1 MRCPECNHS
10 QKYKDGARCNQCH
23 YQFVFRKKDDNITD
37 LALRQIIKR
46 LSDNG
51 QYAFTATQL
60 ALEVCRL
67 WRKKTL
73 GAVGCSII
81 ALVVS
86 VIGGLIAFS
95 AWSWMGGLLILAIL
109 MPLALWLGQ
118 REKSKLSFNKAREMI
133 NRYHQAHP
141 INELADGAAF
151 RQQAP
156 MEDFQDPHYAPE
168 RILVVERD
176 DLVDMLIRNRFHLTA
191 KAAVVSRTG
200 YPARVFAACREF
212 LRNHPGTPVQV
223 LHDASAPGFA
233 LTTQLASDAQWQFA
247 RQRLVDLGISSTS
260 LKNDAALPWLPANS
274 SRSNGAFGGQPGKR
288 LQAGYRVPLDY
299 VGPKPML
306 NLLSAAVVAG
316 TLLLAPEILN
326 ASGAEIEIDYG

>member
-1 MRCPECNHS
+1 MRCPECNHN
-10 QKYKDGARCNQCH
+10 QKYKDGTRCNQCR
-23 YQFVFRKKDDNITD
+23 YQFVFRKKDYQISDVT
-37 LALRQIIKR
+37 LRQIIKR

-60 ALEVCRL
+60 ALEICRF
-67 WRKKTL
+67 WRKKNL

-86 VIGGLIAFS
+86 VIGGLIVFGM
-95 AWSWMGGLLILAIL
+95 WSWMGGIIILAIL

-118 REKSKLSFNKAREMI
+118 REKRKLSFNKAREII

-151 RQQAP
+151 RQQP
-156 MEDFQDPHYAPE
+156 PTLDFQDPHYAPE

-200 YPARVFAACREF
+200 YPARVFTACREF
-212 LRNHPGTPVQV
+212 LRNHPSTPVQV
-223 LHDASAPGFA
+223 LHDASAQGFA
-233 LTTQLASDAQWQFA
+233 LTTQLASDAQWRFA
-247 RQRLVDLGISSTS
+247 RQRLVDLGISRTALENRS
-260 LKNDAALPWLPANS
+260 ALPWLPS
-274 SRSNGAFGGQPGKR
+274 GQSRRDGAFGGNATKR
-288 LQAGYRVPLDY
+288 LRTGCRVPLDY
-299 VGPKPML
+299 VGPKPMM